1 MNKLPHILCMVFLLT
16 LTTSC
21 IREDLTDC
29 PPTEYIVKVTVKEK
43 NYLNITQFPI
53 LTPKDETQPMNYY
66 LTNLSYSLAEV
77 TTGNVV
83 RQSSAFTSGLDV
95 SSYSLIFENLPEG
108 EYLLTVWGNLS
119 PDASVGSL
127 HQDGKEQTDLYAGA
141 THLSVS
147 NKNGESTVELTRT
160 KGNVVL
166 FCKNFP
172 ANITRVHQNVK
183 GVYQTADAFLNYSG
197 STSVD
202 KNAPVQAINMF
213 FVAPTL
219 LGNTSKLKLDF
230 YANNTSNPIL
240 SAPEIDLKVRR
251 NEVSAVTI
259 DYNMQSS
266 EFDILI
272 YIDGKWSLIH
282 RLII

>member
-43 NYLNITQFPI
+43 NYLNITQFPL

-77 TTGNVV
+77 ITGNVV

-119 PDASVGSL
+119 PGVSVGSL
-127 HQDGKEQTDLYAGA
+127 HQDRKEQTDLYAGA

-147 NKNGESTVELTRT
+147 NKNGESTVELART

-172 ANITRVHQNVK
+172 ASITRVHQNVN

-202 KNAPVQAINMF
+202 KDALVQAINMF

-219 LGNTSKLKLDF
+219 PGNTSKLKLDF
-230 YANNTSNPIL
+230 YTNNTSNPIL
-240 SAPEIDLKVRR
+240 SVPEIDLKVRR